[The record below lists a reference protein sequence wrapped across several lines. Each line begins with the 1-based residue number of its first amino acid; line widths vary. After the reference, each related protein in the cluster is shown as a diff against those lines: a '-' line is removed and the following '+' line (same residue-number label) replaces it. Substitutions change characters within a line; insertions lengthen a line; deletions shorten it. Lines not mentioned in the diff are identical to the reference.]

1 MSIPRSGAA
10 ALTLAVIS
18 TACLAAAGCGSDPL
32 ASMSADQI
40 VSKAVSDLNTES
52 QFNLSGTV
60 DENGQHLTLA
70 LGYKTPSS
78 CSGTIGLNGKGNLAV
93 VAINGTAWIKPDA
106 TFWQS
111 YAGAQA
117 QKAIALLGDKYLK
130 SAPNDTNVSTLT
142 SLCTVSSLSAAF
154 TSSGTLTKGSS
165 TTIDGQ
171 SAIPLKNP
179 HGATVYV
186 SDTSSPQI
194 LQITNSSAANG
205 GTVNFKY
212 GQTTAVAAPAVA
224 QTVDGSQFG
233 F

>member
-1 MSIPRSGAA
+1 MSNPRRGAA
-10 ALTLAVIS
+10 ALSLALIS
-18 TACLAAAGCGSDPL
+18 AACLAEAGCGSDPL

-40 VSKAVSDLNTES
+40 ASKAVGNLNSES

-60 DENGQHLTLA
+60 HENGQSLTLTLA
-70 LGYKTPSS
+70 YKTPSS
-78 CSGTIGLNGKGNLAV
+78 CSGTIGINGKGNLAV
-93 VAINGTAWIKPDA
+93 VAIDGTAWIKPDA

-117 QKAIALLGDKYLK
+117 RKAIALLGDKYLK
-130 SAPNDTNVSTLT
+130 SSPNDANVSTLI
-142 SLCTVSSLSAAF
+142 SLCTVSSLSSAF
-154 TSSGTLTKGSS
+154 TSAGTVTKGPS
-165 TTIDGQ
+165 TTVDGQ
-171 SAIPLKNP
+171 DAIPLKNA

-194 LQITNSSAANG
+194 LQITNSSPDNG

-212 GQTTAVAAPAVA
+212 GQSATVAAPAVA
-224 QTVDGSQFG
+224 ETVDGSQFG